1 MGSGQGEKVQQ
12 YAGLHAKNHQRE
24 RLFLTVQR
32 HWPVFMWYRGV
43 PWCPVRSSRHSQGV
57 QPVPK
62 KKRLPLLCSPSS
74 WSRSW
79 LSASQASSHTHSTP
93 CSVVCRSRRLNPK
106 PNRSTAACKTVSRRS
121 LRTKE
126 RRDSSRARW
135 PTSCVALVQ
144 LSCSCCTTKL

>member
-43 PWCPVRSSRHSQGV
+43 PWCPVRSSRHS
-57 QPVPK
+57 
-62 KKRLPLLCSPSS
+62 PSS

-121 LRTKE
+121 SRTKE